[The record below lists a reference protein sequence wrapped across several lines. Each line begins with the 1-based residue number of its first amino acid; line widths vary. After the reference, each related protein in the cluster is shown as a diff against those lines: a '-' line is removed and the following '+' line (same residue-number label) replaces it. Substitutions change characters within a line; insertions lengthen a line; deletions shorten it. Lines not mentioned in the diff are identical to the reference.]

1 MRIRNRKRS
10 CSAAAVGGVLI
21 CGFALAACGSSPSGG
36 ASPGGKSPVVIGV
49 SISET
54 GDFSAD
60 GANDIHAYDVWA
72 ANVNKAGGLL
82 GHKVVMKFIND
93 ASSTSQVVTNYQ
105 TLISVDHVNLV
116 FGPFSSLL
124 TIPASE
130 VAARYGYAF
139 VEPSGGSEQVFS
151 RGLNNVF
158 EAEPQAGFQ
167 DMLTFGD
174 WLMTL
179 PKSQRPTT
187 VAYATEDD
195 PFIGP
200 ETAALQSMLKADGMK
215 TVYYKVYPLE
225 VPSYTPIALAVAK
238 SHAQVVVLGTNLPD
252 ATAFTQTFIQQH
264 YNPKAIVYASG
275 PDQGS
280 QWVKAVGASN
290 TAGTSVPL
298 GWLPGLATYG
308 NKQFVQTYLKMFGG
322 TAASMSTDSGE
333 AYSVGQ
339 VMQQAIDYAHSFN
352 NSAIIAALHK
362 LTFKTVQGNF
372 AFKSNGE
379 PTGHTVLAQW
389 TGGKLQIIYP
399 PELAQAKAVY
409 PKPAWGSGS

>member
-1 MRIRNRKRS
+1 MRWPNRKRLS
-10 CSAAAVGGVLI
+10 SLALLAAGGAVVSLVSACGAGSSAAA
-21 CGFALAACGSSPSGG
+21 
-36 ASPGGKSPVVIGV
+36 GGKSPVVIGV

-72 ANVNKAGGLL
+72 ANVNAAGGLL

-105 TLISVDHVNLV
+105 TLISVDHVSLV

-130 VAARYGYAF
+130 VAARYRYAF
-139 VEPSGGSEQVFS
+139 VEPSGGSQQVFS
-151 RGLNNVF
+151 RGLSNVF

-174 WLMTL
+174 WLLSL
-179 PKSQRPTT
+179 PASERPTT
-187 VAYATEDD
+187 AAYATEDD

-200 ETAALQSMLKADGMK
+200 ETAAIQSQLQAHGIK
-215 TVYYKVYPLE
+215 TVFYKVYPIE
-225 VPSYTPIALAVAK
+225 IPSYAPIALALAK
-238 SHAQVVVLGTNLPD
+238 SHAQVVILGTNLPD

-264 YNPKAIVYASG
+264 YNPQAVVYASG

-290 TAGTSVPL
+290 TAGTAVPL
-298 GWLPGLATYG
+298 GWLPGLPTYG
-308 NKQFVQTYLKMFGG
+308 NKQFVTAYLKKWGG
-322 TAASMSTDSGE
+322 TAAQMSTDAGE

-339 VMQQAIDYAHSFN
+339 VMQQAIDSAHSFN

-362 LTFKTVQGNF
+362 LEFKTVQGSF
-372 AFKSNGE
+372 SFKANGE
-379 PTGHTVLAQW
+379 PNGHDVLAQW
-389 TGGKLQIIYP
+389 VNGKLSIIYP
-399 PELAQAKAVY
+399 PELAQAKGVF
-409 PKPAWGSGS
+409 PKPAWGVTP